1 VEITLGDEQEFFRDT
16 TRKFL
21 GAECPISKVREL
33 ADDPAGFEPSYWASG
48 AELGWT
54 CLLVAERDGGGS
66 LTGNG
71 VVDLTIV
78 ADAFGRN
85 VAPGPLLPVNVVAD
99 AISRRGS
106 DAQRS
111 AVLPGLL
118 SGETVIAWCGAEHA
132 IDSSTGRAAV
142 GPVAV
147 VRNDTVELSGVAMIV
162 EAASQASHF
171 LVTARSEDSF
181 VQLLVD
187 RDAPGIEVEQLHGLD
202 AVKRF
207 GRVSFSDVKVSVDA
221 IVGDAHTVAG
231 DVERQLQVA
240 VVIQVAEMVAA
251 AEVVFGFTL
260 EWTFDRYSFGRP
272 LASYQEIKHRMADM
286 KMWLEASHAMAT
298 AAARAVERGDADAAD
313 AVSGAKAYAGHY
325 LPMLVQDCVQL
336 HGGIGL
342 TTDHDLHLFLRRV
355 TTNRSLFGPPADHR
369 RRLAA
374 AVAAVAG

>member
-1 VEITLGDEQEFFRDT
+1 MEIALTEEQEFFRDT
-16 TRKFL
+16 TRRFL
-21 GAECPISKVREL
+21 AAECPISTVREL
-33 ADDPAGFEPSYWASG
+33 ATDDVGFAPEYWSSG

-66 LTGNG
+66 LTDNG
-71 VVDLTIV
+71 VVDLAIV

-106 DAQRS
+106 EAQRA

-118 SGETVIAWCGAEHA
+118 SGESVASWCGSEYALDTNA
-132 IDSSTGRAAV
+132 SGPIAALI
-142 GPVAV
+142 G
-147 VRNDTVELSGVAMIV
+147 DTIELSGVAVLV
-162 EAASQASHF
+162 EAASQATRF
-171 LVTARSEDSF
+171 LVTARADDQL

-187 RDAPGIEVEQLHGLD
+187 RETAGVDVEVLHGLD
-202 AVKRF
+202 AVRRF
-207 GRVSFSDVKVSVDA
+207 GRVSFNGVTLPADA
-221 IVGDAHTVAG
+221 IVGDESTVAG

-251 AEVVFGFTL
+251 AEVAFDFTL

-286 KMWLEASHAMAT
+286 KMWIEASHALAT
-298 AAARAVERGDADAAD
+298 SAARAVEHDDPTAARI
-313 AVSGAKAYAGHY
+313 VSSAKAYAGQY
-325 LPMLVQDCVQL
+325 LPTLMQDCVQL

-342 TTDHDLHLFLRRV
+342 TTDHDLHLYLRRV
-355 TTNRSLFGPPADHR
+355 TVGRSMYGLPVDHR
-369 RRLAA
+369 RRLAIA
-374 AVAAVAG
+374 AAA